1 MQYTKTKNKENFYFK
16 KKKSYFNKKQWF
28 FFFEDSL
35 TFHPE
40 FSNIVIS
47 KDLTR
52 KMSQIS
58 GNNNLLKY
66 VSQEELAKEFKD
78 IGFKIKRIAP
88 DNLTSQSYNE
98 KEAKLIIKNFKHW
111 ELKL

>member
-1 MQYTKTKNKENFYFK
+1 MQYT
-16 KKKSYFNKKQWF
+16 NKKQREF
-28 FFFEDSL
+28 LLQKIKVILIKNNGSFFFEDSL